1 MKKKI
6 CIIISLFVIMFIV
19 YFGVRQYVA
28 NNSDKD
34 SLTTVESDIKLLSE
48 EYPTKILVYGETL
61 DFDKKIITNNI
72 SKISYDTLKKT
83 ENYMYQ
89 LIVINDLSG
98 KNVLSDEEWMIIKEV
113 LMSNKDINF
122 LYLGNK
128 QFEKIINIGIVEGEI
143 TMFQDGDLS
152 LGLFYEGETAISVY
166 GSYTS
171 KLGSSQKDICEVIMR
186 EQAYSI
192 QVGNQ

>member
-6 CIIISLFVIMFIV
+6 CISILLVLFIFVGFLLL
-19 YFGVRQYVA
+19 RKYVA

-34 SLTTVESDIKLLSE
+34 SITTAESDIKLLSE
-48 EYPTKILVYGETL
+48 NYPTNILIYGDML
-61 DFDKKIITNNI
+61 DFDKKISTNSI
-72 SKISYDTLKKT
+72 SKISYDALKKT
-83 ENYMYQ
+83 ESYMYQ

-98 KNVLSDEEWMIIKEV
+98 KNVLLDEEWEIIKEV
-113 LMSNKDINF
+113 LMSNKTINF

-128 QFEKIINIGIVEGEI
+128 QFEKIINIGIVEGDI

-166 GSYTS
+166 GTYTTS
-171 KLGSSQKDICEVIMR
+171 LGSSQKDICEAIMR

-192 QVGNQ
+192 EVGNQ